1 MDEVIPAEKPPW
13 FDVTLAA
20 IKLRINKQEKRI
32 NKLEKRFNKLEKD
45 IKDIKDN
52 YF

>member
-13 FDVTLAA
+13 FDVAFAA
-20 IKLRINKQEKRI
+20 IIEPRIK
-32 NKLEKRFNKLEKD
+32 KLEKRINKLEKD

-52 YF
+52 YY